1 MRWVRWTV
9 TALGWAAVLAAA
21 VGVLAHYLD
30 STVTVL
36 VVLASFAPFLMA
48 CGVVG
53 LAALACTRQWVG
65 SAVAAVVVAAAA
77 WTQLPLYL
85 GDRASDGDPELTV
98 MQANILFG
106 QGDPEALVA
115 QVRSRGVEVLTV
127 NELTDG
133 AIPQL
138 GAAGLD
144 AELPYRYLRP
154 MEWGGGGT
162 GIWSRHP
169 ISEQTEHMGFV
180 LNMVSVRVHK
190 PEQRPFMVVAAHP
203 LPPWPRPQTTTWSQE
218 MGQVRDILQ
227 GLRGRGE
234 PVIMGADLNAT
245 YDHAQFRAL
254 IGDGYSDAAEQS
266 GAGVLRTYPAD
277 RWWPPVLGI
286 DHILVSGAAAVNA
299 EAVDLPGSDH
309 RGVVAEI
316 DLNAPDDYSGSD

>member
-1 MRWVRWTV
+1 MRWVRWAA

-21 VGVLAHYLD
+21 VGVLAHHLG
-30 STVTVL
+30 STITVL
-36 VVLASFAPFLMA
+36 VVLASFAPFLMV

-53 LAALACTRQWVG
+53 LVALACARRWVG
-65 SAVAAVVVAAAA
+65 TAVAAVVVVAAA

-85 GDRASDGDPELTV
+85 GDRAQGGDPELTV

-115 QVRSRGVEVLTV
+115 QVRSRRVDVLTV

-133 AIPQL
+133 AIPRL

-144 AELPYRYLRP
+144 EELPYRYLRP

-169 ISEQTEHMGFV
+169 ITEETEHMGFV
-180 LNMVSVRVHK
+180 LNMVSVRVHE
-190 PEQRPFMVVAAHP
+190 PEQRPFVAVAAHP
-203 LPPWPRPQTTTWSQE
+203 LPPWPRPQTTTWSEE

-227 GLRGRGE
+227 DLRGRGE

-286 DHILVSGAAAVNA
+286 DHILVTGAVAVNA

-316 DLNAPDDYSGSD
+316 DLREPDDHSGSD

>member
-30 STVTVL
+30 STATVL

-53 LAALACTRQWVG
+53 LAALACTRHWAG
-65 SAVAAVVVAAAA
+65 TAVASVVVAAAA

-85 GDRASDGDPELTV
+85 GDHASDGDPELTV
-98 MQANILFG
+98 MQANILLG

-115 QVRSRGVEVLTV
+115 QVHSRGVDVLTV

-154 MEWGGGGT
+154 MVWGGGGT

-169 ISEQTEHMGFV
+169 ISEETEHMGFV
-180 LNMVSVRVHK
+180 LNTVSVRVHK
-190 PEQRPFMVVAAHP
+190 PEQRPFMMVAAHP
-203 LPPWPRPQTTTWSQE
+203 LPPWPRPQTATWSQE

-286 DHILVSGAAAVNA
+286 DHILVSGAVAVNA

-316 DLNAPDDYSGSD
+316 DLNAGDGYSGSD